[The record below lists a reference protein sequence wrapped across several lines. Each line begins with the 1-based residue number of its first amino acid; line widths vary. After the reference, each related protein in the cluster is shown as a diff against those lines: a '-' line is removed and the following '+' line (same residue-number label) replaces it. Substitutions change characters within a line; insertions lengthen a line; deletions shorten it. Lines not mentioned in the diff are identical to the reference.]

1 LELAVRRDTLVAAAA
16 MIAVTF
22 GMARYAYGLFVPEI
36 RDDLGLSTSTLG
48 LIASCSYAS
57 YMAAQLSASVLAA
70 RIGARRLVVAGGLA
84 AALGVLIASVA
95 QDAWTLALGVTVAG
109 TSAGL
114 VWPPLADVG
123 QVLDAGTGRSR
134 ALTAI
139 NAGTGWGVLVT
150 GPAALLAGGSW
161 RLVWAAIAVVALAV
175 TWWNH
180 RAIGPGGT
188 PRELLPRLRWSWFVS
203 PRSGPLFV
211 VAVLLGV
218 GISVYLTFAPDLIVA
233 AAGDSDLARAVF
245 WTLVGA
251 AGITGAVTGDVV
263 FRIGIRGALA
273 CSVLGLACAIGLLA
287 FAPGSWPAIVGSGLL
302 FGATMMGVTGVLAV
316 WTAEVFADRVSAG
329 VGAVYLVYGVGQF
342 AGPGIFGFVAEVT
355 SLRTV
360 FVTAAAVCL
369 SAVALRPTHS
379 AATA

>member
-1 LELAVRRDTLVAAAA
+1 

-70 RIGARRLVVAGGLA
+70 WIGARRLVVAGGLA

-180 RAIGPGGT
+180 RAIGTGGT

-273 CSVLGLACAIGLLA
+273 CSVLGLACAVGLLA
-287 FAPGSWPAIVGSGLL
+287 FAPGSWAAIVASGLL
-302 FGATMMGVTGVLAV
+302 FGAMMMGVTGVLAV

-369 SAVALRPTHS
+369 SAIALRPAHS
-379 AATA
+379 AGTA

>member
-1 LELAVRRDTLVAAAA
+1 

-22 GMARYAYGLFVPEI
+22 GMARYAYGLFLPEI
-36 RDDLGLSTSTLG
+36 RVDMGLSTSTLG
-48 LIASCSYAS
+48 LIASCSYAA
-57 YMAAQLSASVLAA
+57 YMAAQLGASVLAA
-70 RIGARRLVVAGGLA
+70 RIGARLLVVIGGLA
-84 AALGVLIASVA
+84 ATAGVLVAAAA

-123 QVLDAGTGRSR
+123 QALDAGTGRSR

-150 GPAALLAGGSW
+150 GPAALLASGSW
-161 RLVWAAIAVVALAV
+161 RFVWVAIAVVALAV

-180 RAIGPGGT
+180 RAIGGRGRLPAD
-188 PRELLPRLRWSWFVS
+188 LPRLRWSWFVS

-211 VAVLLGV
+211 TAVLLGV
-218 GISVYLTFAPDLIVA
+218 GISVYLTFAPDLIVE
-233 AAGDSDLARAVF
+233 AAGDSDVARAVF
-245 WTLVGA
+245 WTVVGA

-263 FRIGIRGALA
+263 GRIGIRGALG
-273 CSVLGLACAIGLLA
+273 CSVLGLTLAIAVLA
-287 FAPGSWPAIVGSGLL
+287 FAPGNWFAIVGSGIL
-302 FGATMMGVTGVLAV
+302 FGSMMMAVTGVIAV

-342 AGPGIFGFVAEVT
+342 AGPGLFGAVAEMT
-355 SLRTV
+355 SMRTT
-360 FVTAAAVCL
+360 FVVAAAVCL
-369 SAVALRPTHS
+369 ASVALRPVHR
-379 AATA
+379 